1 MSNHH
6 LRILIERLPELEN
19 CADDIAAA
27 FALLRD
33 SFRSGNKAML
43 CGNGGSAAD
52 CEHWSGEMLKGF
64 EGDRPVSPAMRAR
77 LGEELADKLQGAL
90 PVIPLP
96 GFLSLSSA
104 YANDCHSAY
113 IFAQLTLALGRAGDV
128 LVAIST
134 SGNSENVLY
143 AVETA
148 RALDLKVIGLTGG
161 SGGRLKKLCDVCI
174 TAPMQKT
181 YRIQELHLPIYHT
194 LSLMLETEFFAE

>member
-1 MSNHH
+1 MISW
-6 LRILIERLPELEN
+6 P
-19 CADDIAAA
+19 
-27 FALLRD
+27 
-33 SFRSGNKAML
+33 GL

-64 EGDRPVSPAMRAR
+64 EGDRPVSAAMRAR

-113 IFAQLTLALGRAGDV
+113 IFAQLTLALGSAGDV

-148 RALDLKVIGLTGG
+148 QALDLKVLGLTGG
-161 SGGRLKKLCDVCI
+161 SGGRLKPTASRSCTCRSI
-174 TAPMQKT
+174 TASRLCWSRSSSGIESLKASSKQS
-181 YRIQELHLPIYHT
+181 HLKSSI
-194 LSLMLETEFFAE
+194 SLALFFTALDVDAFFCEEKK

>member
-1 MSNHH
+1 MSNDH
-6 LRILIERLPELEN
+6 LKMLTDRLPELES

-33 SFRSGNKAML
+33 CFRAGNKAML

-64 EGDRPVSPAMRAR
+64 EGDRPVSAAMRAR
-77 LGEELADKLQGAL
+77 LGDGLADKLQGAL

-113 IFAQLTLALGRAGDV
+113 IFAQLTLALGSAGDV

-148 RALDLKVIGLTGG
+148 QALDLKVLGLTGG
-161 SGGRLKKLCDVCI
+161 SGGRLKDLCDVCI
-174 TAPMQKT
+174 TAPINKT
-181 YRIQELHLPIYHT
+181 YRIQELHLPIYHS
-194 LSLMLETEFFAE
+194 LALMLEQEFFGD